1 VVEEELFALEDPTDT
16 VGLAD
21 NDDAPFAPESVFAD
35 QRGVYLHSRWDYT
48 IAGLYRARA
57 GIGLSILA
65 HGREGY
71 PLLYFEDVLGSDGQ
85 TRSVAATDEDDSP
98 LRLDNVHQLD
108 VRAEK
113 ELRLMGDHSAVT
125 ISLDALNILNR
136 TPPVERSTR
145 LETATT
151 DFVREIVAPRV
162 FRVGVRVEFR

>member
-1 VVEEELFALEDPTDT
+1 M
-16 VGLAD
+16 
-21 NDDAPFAPESVFAD
+21 FAD
-35 QRGVYLHSRWDYT
+35 QSGVYLHSRWDYT

-57 GIGLSILA
+57 GIGLSFLA

-85 TRSVAATDEDDSP
+85 TRSVAATDEDSP

-113 ELRLMGDHSAVT
+113 ELRLMGDEAAVT
-125 ISLDALNILNR
+125 VSLDALNVLNR
-136 TPPVERSTR
+136 TPPLERSTR